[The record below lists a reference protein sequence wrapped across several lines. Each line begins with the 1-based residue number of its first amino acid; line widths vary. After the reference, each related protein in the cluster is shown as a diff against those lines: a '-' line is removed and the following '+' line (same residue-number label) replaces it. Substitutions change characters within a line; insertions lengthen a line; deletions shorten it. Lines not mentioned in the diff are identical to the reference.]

1 MTDWKPAMR
10 VPDPAVRVLDERFRR
25 YVLPLA
31 KLERLATGFCWAE
44 GPVWFGDHRTLV
56 WSDIPNDRMLRWDA
70 ASEMLSVFRQPS
82 NYANGNTRDQQGR
95 LVTCEHGGRRVTRTE
110 HDGTITVLADSYQG
124 KRLNAPNDV
133 VVAADGAVWFS
144 DPVFGILGDYE
155 GYRAEPELPT
165 YLYRLDPDGRL
176 DAAAELRSP
185 NGLAF
190 SPDESVLYVVE
201 SRAVPHRRI
210 VAYDV
215 RDGSLGEQRTFIDCG
230 DGIPDGLRI
239 DEDGNLWC
247 GWGGGEG
254 LDGVCVFAPDAP
266 RSATSTCP
274 SGAPTSPSAGAPA
287 TVCSWPPTP
296 LCTLSTS
303 TSAASASHPFGPT
316 LLRTFEGRDARCP
329 CTGCC
334 RHWADPGLQ
343 PPSWYSS
350 SRQSLQRALRSGC
363 RPR

>member
-1 MTDWKPAMR
+1 M
-10 VPDPAVRVLDERFRR
+10 
-25 YVLPLA
+25 
-31 KLERLATGFCWAE
+31 
-44 GPVWFGDHRTLV
+44 
-56 WSDIPNDRMLRWDA
+56 
-70 ASEMLSVFRQPS
+70 
-82 NYANGNTRDQQGR
+82 
-95 LVTCEHGGRRVTRTE
+95 
-110 HDGTITVLADSYQG
+110 LADSYRG
-124 KRLNAPNDV
+124 KRLNAPNNV
-133 VVAADGAVWFS
+133 VVATDGAVWFS

-165 YLYRLDPDGRL
+165 YLYRLGPDGRL

-254 LDGVCVFAPDAP
+254 LDGVRVFAPTPP

-287 TVCSWPPTP
+287 TACSWPPTP

-303 TSAASASHPFGPT
+303 TSAASASDPFGPRM
-316 LLRTFEGRDARCP
+316 LAAPADAPPRQARP
-329 CTGCC
+329 GATQAISWLALPPNSSWTRSAARSSHPSVARILS
-334 RHWADPGLQ
+334 RHAGTKCDTSHFDDRPASGLGPPG
-343 PPSWYSS
+343 
-350 SRQSLQRALRSGC
+350 AA
-363 RPR
+363 

>member
-1 MTDWKPAMR
+1 MTEWLPAMR
-10 VPDPAVRVLDERFRR
+10 VPDPAVRILDERFRP

-31 KLERLATGFCWAE
+31 KLERLATGCRWAE
-44 GPVWFGDHRTLV
+44 GPVWFGDHRALV

-70 ASEMLSVFRQPS
+70 AGETLSVFRRPS
-82 NYANGNTRDQQGR
+82 NYANGNTRDQHGR

-110 HDGTITVLADSYQG
+110 HDGSITVLADSYQG

-165 YLYRLDPDGRL
+165 YVYRLGPDGRL

-190 SPDESVLYVVE
+190 SPDESMLYVVE

-215 RDGSLGEQRTFIDCG
+215 RDGSLGEQRPFIDCG

-247 GWGGGEG
+247 GWGGGAG
-254 LDGVCVFAPDAP
+254 LDGVRVFAPDATP
-266 RSATSTCP
+266 IGHIDLPERCANLAFGGRARNRLFLAAHTS
-274 SGAPTSPSAGAPA
+274 
-287 TVCSWPPTP
+287 
-296 LCTLSTS
+296 L
-303 TSAASASHPFGPT
+303 
-316 LLRTFEGRDARCP
+316 
-329 CTGCC
+329 
-334 RHWADPGLQ
+334 
-343 PPSWYSS
+343 YSLYVNT
-350 SRQSLQRALRSGC
+350 RGVR
-363 RPR
+363 

>member
-10 VPDPAVRVLDERFRR
+10 VPDPAVRVLDERFRH
-25 YVLPLA
+25 YVLPVA
-31 KLERLATGFCWAE
+31 KLERLATGCRWAE

-70 ASEMLSVFRQPS
+70 ANEMLSVFRQPS

-124 KRLNAPNDV
+124 KRLNAPNNV

-144 DPVFGILGDYE
+144 NPVFGILGDYE

-165 YLYRLDPDGRL
+165 CLYRLGPDGRL

-190 SPDESVLYVVE
+190 SPDEAVLYVVE
-201 SRAVPHRRI
+201 SLAVPHPRI
-210 VAYDV
+210 VVYDV
-215 RDGSLGEQRTFIDCG
+215 RDGSLGEQRPFIDCG
-230 DGIPDGLRI
+230 DGTPDGLRI

-254 LDGVCVFAPDAP
+254 LDGVRSSPP
-266 RSATSTCP
+266 TPPLSATSTCP
-274 SGAPTSPSAGAPA
+274 SGAPTSPSAAAPA
-287 TVCSWPPTP
+287 TACSWPPTA
-296 LCTLSTS
+296 LCTLFTS
-303 TSAASASHPFGPT
+303 TSAASASDPFGPRVLSPRRCT
-316 LLRTFEGRDARCP
+316 HPTRPFSARK
-329 CTGCC
+329 
-334 RHWADPGLQ
+334 
-343 PPSWYSS
+343 
-350 SRQSLQRALRSGC
+350 RAR
-363 RPR
+363 

>member
-1 MTDWKPAMR
+1 
-10 VPDPAVRVLDERFRR
+10 
-25 YVLPLA
+25 
-31 KLERLATGFCWAE
+31 
-44 GPVWFGDHRTLV
+44 
-56 WSDIPNDRMLRWDA
+56 
-70 ASEMLSVFRQPS
+70 
-82 NYANGNTRDQQGR
+82 
-95 LVTCEHGGRRVTRTE
+95 
-110 HDGTITVLADSYQG
+110 
-124 KRLNAPNDV
+124 V

-144 DPVFGILGDYE
+144 DPTFGILGDYE

-165 YLYRLDPDGRL
+165 YLYRLGPDGRL

-254 LDGVCVFAPDAP
+254 LDGVRVFAPDATP
-266 RSATSTCP
+266 IGHIDLPERCANLAFGGRARNRLFLAAHPSVRSLRQRPRRQLATRSAGRC
-274 SGAPTSPSAGAPA
+274 SGRLKVET
-287 TVCSWPPTP
+287 
-296 LCTLSTS
+296 
-303 TSAASASHPFGPT
+303 
-316 LLRTFEGRDARCP
+316 RDARVRGVAGIGRIQAYNHLLGIVHRGNRYSERFVLDAVLDEKP
-329 CTGCC
+329 VVGEAAGDIGQVDVDDRRRSFRTVARRSDFVNLTGY
-334 RHWADPGLQ
+334 PGHARL
-343 PPSWYSS
+343 PF
-350 SRQSLQRALRSGC
+350 
-363 RPR
+363 

>member
-1 MTDWKPAMR
+1 VLDGRGKVLVRPAGVIEPVRILGSCTPGTISGTGTVDTPLARALITGEDLMTEWKPAMR
-10 VPDPAVRVLDERFRR
+10 APDPAVRVLEERFQP

-31 KLERLATGFCWAE
+31 KLERLATGCRWAE

-70 ASEMLSVFRQPS
+70 ANETLSVFRQPS
-82 NYANGNTRDQQGR
+82 NYANGSTRDQQGR
-95 LVTCEHGGRRVTRTE
+95 LVTCEHGGRQVTRTE
-110 HDGTITVLADSYQG
+110 HDGTITVLADGYQG

-144 DPVFGILGDYE
+144 DPTFGILGDYE

-165 YLYRLDPDGRL
+165 YLYRLGPDGRL

-254 LDGVCVFAPDAP
+254 LDGVRVFAPDATP
-266 RSATSTCP
+266 IGHIDPPERCANLAFGGRARNRLFLAAHTS
-274 SGAPTSPSAGAPA
+274 
-287 TVCSWPPTP
+287 
-296 LCTLSTS
+296 L
-303 TSAASASHPFGPT
+303 
-316 LLRTFEGRDARCP
+316 
-329 CTGCC
+329 
-334 RHWADPGLQ
+334 
-343 PPSWYSS
+343 Y
-350 SRQSLQRALRSGC
+350 ALYVNVRGVS
-363 RPR
+363 

>member
-1 MTDWKPAMR
+1 
-10 VPDPAVRVLDERFRR
+10 
-25 YVLPLA
+25 
-31 KLERLATGFCWAE
+31 
-44 GPVWFGDHRTLV
+44 
-56 WSDIPNDRMLRWDA
+56 
-70 ASEMLSVFRQPS
+70 VFRQPS

-95 LVTCEHGGRRVTRTE
+95 LVTCEHGGRQVTRTE

-165 YLYRLDPDGRL
+165 YLYRLGPDGRL
-176 DAAAELRSP
+176 DATAELRSP

-215 RDGSLGEQRTFIDCG
+215 RDGSLGEQHPFIDCG
-230 DGIPDGLRI
+230 DGTPDGLRI

-254 LDGVCVFAPDAP
+254 LDGVRVFAPDATP
-266 RSATSTCP
+266 IGHIDLPERCANLAFGGRARNRLFLAAHTS
-274 SGAPTSPSAGAPA
+274 
-287 TVCSWPPTP
+287 
-296 LCTLSTS
+296 L
-303 TSAASASHPFGPT
+303 
-316 LLRTFEGRDARCP
+316 
-329 CTGCC
+329 
-334 RHWADPGLQ
+334 
-343 PPSWYSS
+343 Y
-350 SRQSLQRALRSGC
+350 ALYVNVRGV
-363 RPR
+363 R

>member
-10 VPDPAVRVLDERFRR
+10 VPDPAVRVLDERFRH

-31 KLERLATGFCWAE
+31 KLERLATGCRWAE

-70 ASEMLSVFRQPS
+70 ANEMLSVFRQPS

-110 HDGTITVLADSYQG
+110 HDGTITVLAGSYQG

-201 SRAVPHRRI
+201 SLAVPHRRI
-210 VAYDV
+210 VVYDV
-215 RDGSLGEQRTFIDCG
+215 RDGSLGEQRPFIDCG
-230 DGIPDGLRI
+230 DGTPDGLRI

-247 GWGGGEG
+247 GWGGGDG
-254 LDGVCVFAPDAP
+254 LDGIRVFAPDATP
-266 RSATSTCP
+266 IGHINLPERCANLAFGGRARNRLFLAAHSSLYALYVNVR
-274 SGAPTSPSAGAPA
+274 GA
-287 TVCSWPPTP
+287 
-296 LCTLSTS
+296 
-303 TSAASASHPFGPT
+303 
-316 LLRTFEGRDARCP
+316 R
-329 CTGCC
+329 
-334 RHWADPGLQ
+334 
-343 PPSWYSS
+343 
-350 SRQSLQRALRSGC
+350 
-363 RPR
+363 

>member
-1 MTDWKPAMR
+1 
-10 VPDPAVRVLDERFRR
+10 
-25 YVLPLA
+25 
-31 KLERLATGFCWAE
+31 
-44 GPVWFGDHRTLV
+44 
-56 WSDIPNDRMLRWDA
+56 MLRWDA
-70 ASEMLSVFRQPS
+70 ANETLSVFRQPS

-110 HDGTITVLADSYQG
+110 YDGTITVLADSYQG

-165 YLYRLDPDGRL
+165 YLYRLGPDGRL

-215 RDGSLGEQRTFIDCG
+215 RDGSLGEQRPFIDCG

-247 GWGGGEG
+247 GWGGGAG
-254 LDGVCVFAPDAP
+254 LDGVRVFAPDA
-266 RSATSTCP
+266 
-274 SGAPTSPSAGAPA
+274 
-287 TVCSWPPTP
+287 TP
-296 LCTLSTS
+296 IGHIDLPERCANLAFGGRARNRLFL
-303 TSAASASHPFGPT
+303 AAH
-316 LLRTFEGRDARCP
+316 
-329 CTGCC
+329 
-334 RHWADPGLQ
+334 
-343 PPSWYSS
+343 SS
-350 SRQSLQRALRSGC
+350 LYALYVNVRGV
-363 RPR
+363 R